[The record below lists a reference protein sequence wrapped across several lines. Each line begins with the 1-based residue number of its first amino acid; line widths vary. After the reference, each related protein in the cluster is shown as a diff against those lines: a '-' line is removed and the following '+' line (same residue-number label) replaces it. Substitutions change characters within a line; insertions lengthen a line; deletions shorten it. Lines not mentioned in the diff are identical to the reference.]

1 MSDKQGNPDRFVTV
15 EAITDWMD
23 EMVKRGDQIKV
34 LDGSPN
40 NSDRVAFRRSD
51 IEKMIFEEAQEF

>member
-1 MSDKQGNPDRFVTV
+1 MSDRHGNPDRFVTV

-23 EMVKRGDQIKV
+23 EMVKRGQYIETFV
-34 LDGSPN
+34 GSNKP
-40 NSDRVAFRRSD
+40 DEPAFRRCD

>member
-23 EMVKRGDQIKV
+23 EMIKRGDYFEVYKTGTTIE
-34 LDGSPN
+34 P
-40 NSDRVAFRRSD
+40 AFRRSD

>member
-1 MSDKQGNPDRFVTV
+1 MSDKYGNPDRFVTV

-23 EMVKRGDQIKV
+23 EMVKRGDYIEV
-34 LDGSPN
+34 YAGPN
-40 NSDRVAFRRSD
+40 KQDEPAFRRSD